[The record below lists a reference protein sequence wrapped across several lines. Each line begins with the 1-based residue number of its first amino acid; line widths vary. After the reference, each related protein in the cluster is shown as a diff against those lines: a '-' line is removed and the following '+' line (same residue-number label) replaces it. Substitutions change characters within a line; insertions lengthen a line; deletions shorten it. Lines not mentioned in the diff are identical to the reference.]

1 MNALKAMVPDFD
13 PDEQKE
19 PRGSVDLGDGYSLR
33 RARDESPHHLD
44 GDAGRV
50 IEEFLEE
57 NNGPMTGSLGVVRW
71 ARLSLPNGQIARSLW
86 KESRRPL
93 NKLRTSRNVKV
104 RPSLCF
110 IALILT

>member
-1 MNALKAMVPDFD
+1 MGQLTSVMNTV
-13 PDEQKE
+13 
-19 PRGSVDLGDGYSLR
+19 SLR

-44 GDAGRV
+44 GDAGGD